1 MIRVLPIHCLIFLF
15 CLDAGQRCF
24 AAALGLTSPTDPVA
38 YCAAVRNIDSPVG
51 GASPI
56 PAALKPYVARVF
68 RLPAD
73 SAIVPENYFWRCM
86 SGAVYV
92 CAVGANIPCDAKADR
107 ARRNLGAEHYC
118 RENPDATFVPAFA
131 TGHASI
137 YSWSCSAGQAL
148 PGKRLAK
155 IDKRG
160 FRVDF
165 WYRVNLIGSKHVQQI
180 SSFSAAS

>member
-1 MIRVLPIHCLIFLF
+1 MTRGLPISCLAFLF
-15 CLDAGQRCF
+15 CLDAGRHCC
-24 AAALGLTSPTDPVA
+24 AADMGSTAPGDPFA
-38 YCAAVRNIDSPVG
+38 YCAAIRNINTPVG

-56 PAALKPYVARVF
+56 PAALKPHVAEALG
-68 RLPAD
+68 LPAD
-73 SAIVPENYFWRCM
+73 SAIAPENYYWRCM

-107 ARRNLGAEHYC
+107 SRRNLGAEHYC
-118 RENPDATFVPAFA
+118 RENRDATLVPAYA

-137 YSWSCSAGQAL
+137 YSWSCSAGNTV

-155 IDKRG
+155 IDHRG

-165 WYRVNLIGSKHVQQI
+165 WYRVNQ
-180 SSFSAAS
+180 